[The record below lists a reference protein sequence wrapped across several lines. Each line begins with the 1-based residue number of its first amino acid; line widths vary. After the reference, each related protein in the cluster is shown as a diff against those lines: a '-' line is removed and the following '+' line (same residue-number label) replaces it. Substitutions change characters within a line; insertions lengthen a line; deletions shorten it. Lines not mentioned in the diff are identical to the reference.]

1 MTSCPVFIIS
11 LALSLL
17 VLLGG
22 LFLLAYAKK
31 EGLGKMTKIASY
43 VAVIFG
49 TICFVGGLIGSL
61 MCGSCH
67 KGKCDKDGMKC
78 TKEVRIE
85 CHEGMSKGGHCD
97 KNATEKC
104 CKEGMDGNAA
114 HCEKNAT
121 EKCCKEG
128 KEECSESKCEKGMEA
143 EHCKKDGKD
152 CCKEAIQKCNKE
164 EASKK

>member
-1 MTSCPVFIIS
+1 MMSCPVFIIS

-31 EGLGKMTKIASY
+31 EGLGKMTKLASY
-43 VAVIFG
+43 VAVTFG

-85 CHEGMSKGGHCD
+85 YHDGMSKGGHC
-97 KNATEKC
+97 
-104 CKEGMDGNAA
+104 
-114 HCEKNAT
+114 EKNAS
-121 EKCCKEG
+121 ENCCKAG
-128 KEECSESKCEKGMEA
+128 KGECSESKCEKGMEA

-164 EASKK
+164 EAAKK